1 MRVGLTPSYN
11 PTIYILSTQG
21 GGSRDLSARLK
32 EGPAPCTCGLHPSGD
47 EAQGT
52 GLPLWRIRELNDG
65 ARCVRGLLL
74 KGGGGGGV
82 WGRSWN

>member
-1 MRVGLTPSYN
+1 MGLKHPYN
-11 PTIYILSTQG
+11 PTLLYILSTQG
-21 GGSRDLSARLK
+21 GGNGDLSARLK

-65 ARCVRGLLL
+65 ARCVIGLLVM
-74 KGGGGGGV
+74 GDGSGGGV
-82 WGRSWN
+82 RVGGWN